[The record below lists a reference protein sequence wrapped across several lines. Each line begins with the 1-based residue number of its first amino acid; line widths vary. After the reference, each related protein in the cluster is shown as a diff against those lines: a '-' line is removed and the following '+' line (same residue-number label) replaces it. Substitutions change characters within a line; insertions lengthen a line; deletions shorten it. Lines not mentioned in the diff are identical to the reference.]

1 MVNRGEIWWADL
13 PDPDRSQPCFRRPVA
28 VVQADSFNHSNIQTV
43 ICAVITSNLALAGA
57 PGNIFLPA
65 TATTLPKDSVLN
77 ISQIITI
84 DKSFLTEKV
93 GVLNHKQLLKLE
105 ESLKLVLSIK

>member
-1 MVNRGEIWWADL
+1 MVNHGEIWWANL
-13 PDPDRSQPCFRRPVA
+13 PDPDRSQPGFRRPV
-28 VVQADSFNHSNIQTV
+28 VVAQSDSFNHSNIQTV

-65 TATTLPKDSVLN
+65 TATNLPKDSVMN

-84 DKSFLTEKV
+84 DKSFLIEKV
-93 GVLNHKQLLKLE
+93 GELNRKQIVKFE
-105 ESLKLVLSIK
+105 KSLKLVLSIK